1 MKRGIA
7 LLLALL
13 MLLSLLSGCGDANRS
28 EAEPEQTPEETSEPG
43 PEPTPDRSLSWSA
56 AFRDDSLPEGALS
69 PEEVAFYFTDEDGNS
84 GVKNVLREDIRAWW
98 NGQETLPR
106 TDYYEQF
113 MPEALQELY
122 PVLDYAIAN
131 SYSCFCVPT
140 ADFTPSDVAVG
151 KKFLQWMYRI
161 NGNVISAENC
171 GSFDLGDGRTLQY
184 ILVTLR
190 GMNIQGTRSEY
201 QEAIAKAREIVAQIP
216 EGSGDYDKIL
226 FLYSWLTEN
235 VVYYDVDDPYSYY
248 NDDWNLLYDTLV
260 KNRTVCAGYAE
271 ALYVMCN
278 LAGVEYFVVMGSL
291 YDGQGWGG
299 HAWNVAKIDGEYYEF
314 DSTWD
319 VGNPPE
325 WYNFFGLSDESLQSV
340 WARLVQEPS
349 EEYRQPCTKDL
360 PIPGAEAFPEDL
372 EPGSTEG
379 NTYSQPFIDLT
390 LSWDDSWTVYSREEI
405 VERYYGGTSL
415 SMERTLRMGMPYVD
429 LVLEKNGQLV
439 QIMLEKVPV
448 LTRSGML
455 CESQKSYMDEI
466 ALLLPAE
473 LKAIGLSKPEATR
486 FDREIGGRRYA
497 GVSVSGSAGG
507 SGYAQT
513 FLCTERNGI
522 FLTISI
528 VSYSEEQCGQ
538 IVDSLIQ

>member
-1 MKRGIA
+1 MKHGIA

-28 EAEPEQTPEETSEPG
+28 EPEPTPEETSEPS
-43 PEPTPDRSLSWSA
+43 PEPTPNRDLSWRS
-56 AFRDDSLPEGALS
+56 AFRDDTLPEGSLS
-69 PEEVAFYFTDEDGNS
+69 PEEVAFYFTDEEGNACAE
-84 GVKNVLREDIRAWW
+84 NVPWEEIRAWAKE
-98 NGQETLPR
+98 QETLPR
-106 TDYYEQF
+106 TGYYEQF
-113 MPEALQELY
+113 MPEALQGLY
-122 PVLDYAIAN
+122 PVLDYAMDR

-140 ADFTPSDVAVG
+140 SEFTPSDVAVG

-201 QEAIAKAREIVAQIP
+201 QEAIAKAREIVALIP
-216 EGSGDYDKIL
+216 EGSGDFDKIL

-235 VVYYDVDDPYSYY
+235 VEYDDYEYYE
-248 NDDWNLLYDTLV
+248 NEWNLLYDTLV
-260 KNRTVCAGYAE
+260 RNKTVCAGYAE

-278 LAGVEYFVVMGSL
+278 LAGVECFVEMGSL
-291 YDGQGWGG
+291 YDGGEWTG
-299 HAWNVAKIDGEYYEF
+299 HAWNVARIDGDYYQF

-325 WYNFFGLSDESLQSV
+325 RYVFFGLSDETLQAF
-340 WARLVQEPS
+340 WERLIQEPA

-360 PIPGAEAFPEDL
+360 LVPGAVPFPEDL

-379 NTYSQPFIDLT
+379 NTYSQPFVDLT

-473 LKAIGLSKPEATR
+473 LKAIGLSNLEATR
-486 FDREIGGRRYA
+486 FDREIGVRRYA